1 MVFMR
6 KSKFC
11 YVFGKFFKKDDGYD
25 NIWVI
30 KNSWDFFFCFVN
42 LKYIVIIIE
51 LVGGGLF
58 FVLLIK

>member
-1 MVFMR
+1 M
-6 KSKFC
+6 
-11 YVFGKFFKKDDGYD
+11 FGKFFKKDDGYD